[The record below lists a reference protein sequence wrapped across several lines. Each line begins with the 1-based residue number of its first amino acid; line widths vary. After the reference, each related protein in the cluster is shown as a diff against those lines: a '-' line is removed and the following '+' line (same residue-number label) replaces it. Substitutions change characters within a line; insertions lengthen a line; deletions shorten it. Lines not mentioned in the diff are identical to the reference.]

1 MVVITS
7 PGATVR
13 SLTRDDMLR
22 ERKSLVEDAGMS
34 EAELRLL
41 ADAYELDAH
50 QRGLLARIDSLD
62 FLLANTPA

>member
-22 ERKSLVEDAGMS
+22 ERKALVDEAGMP
-34 EAELRLL
+34 EAELRRRG
-41 ADAYELDAH
+41 DDYELDSH
-50 QRGLLARIDSLD
+50 KRGLLARIDSLD

>member
-22 ERKSLVEDAGMS
+22 ERKALLEEAGMP
-34 EAELRLL
+34 EAELRRLG
-41 ADAYELDAH
+41 DAYELDAH
-50 QRGLLARIDSLD
+50 QRGLLARIDSLE